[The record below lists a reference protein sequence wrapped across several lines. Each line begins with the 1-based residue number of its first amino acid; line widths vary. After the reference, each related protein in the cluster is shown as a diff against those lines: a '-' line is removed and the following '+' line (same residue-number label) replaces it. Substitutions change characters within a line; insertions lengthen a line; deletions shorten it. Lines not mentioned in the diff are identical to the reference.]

1 MLNINGKVDDSY
13 RYKMPAIKS
22 TINGKGN
29 GIFTIVT
36 NINDISKYINQPPTL
51 LLKFLSVY
59 NGSMANEEK
68 MSITGGYSSD
78 DLQKALQVYINRFVI
93 CSKCGVPETI
103 PQLKKES
110 KKNVSLE
117 LKCSSCGTVS
127 SVSCNNKNET
137 KACELIVKYLEKNSW
152 TTSKGTM
159 VTTESKTS
167 LVSSC
172 ESYAESGS
180 SDDDGEINPFA

>member
-1 MLNINGKVDDSY
+1 MLNINGKVDESY

-59 NGSMANEEK
+59 NGPMANEEK

-93 CSKCGVPETI
+93 CPKCGVPETI
-103 PQLKKES
+103 PQIKKES

-127 SVSCNNKNET
+127 SVSCNNKNES
-137 KACELIVKYLEKNSW
+137 KACELIVK
-152 TTSKGTM
+152 
-159 VTTESKTS
+159 
-167 LVSSC
+167 
-172 ESYAESGS
+172 
-180 SDDDGEINPFA
+180 PFTV